1 MTNFTEKIWSVINK
15 NLLVNLPPKLTL
27 YHFHRL
33 SKELKTKVNFFYSFG
48 QISLLNQSPLE
59 NTWVFWLQCATKSR
73 NLLRIE
79 DLPTAVCCRN
89 FVKFLTFMR
98 NFNSRFETLWK
109 WHHFNFGAKLTRIFL
124 LWTDRIFSVKFVI

>member
-1 MTNFTEKIWSVINK
+1 MTNFKKKIRSVHNK
-15 NLLVNLPPKLTL
+15 NILVNLAPKLTL

-33 SKELKTKVNFFYSFG
+33 SKELKTKVDFLYSFG

-59 NTWVFWLQCATKSR
+59 NTWVFWLQCNTFTQPFAHWKSA
-73 NLLRIE
+73 IS
-79 DLPTAVCCRN
+79 CRN
-89 FVKFLTFMR
+89 FGKFLTFMR

-124 LWTDRIFSVKFVI
+124 LRTDRIFSVKFVI